1 MIDLKI
7 REEELSNMSDYNRV
21 AAMVKRVPLQDEV
34 VFAGGCAYN
43 PCLKG
48 LLEKSLGR
56 NIQMAPILEMTGVL
70 GAALL
75 AEQSPV

>member
-21 AAMVKRVPLQDEV
+21 AAMVKRGPLQDEV

-48 LLEKSLGR
+48 CLKRVWEEISQWLPPR
-56 NIQMAPILEMTGVL
+56 R
-70 GAALL
+70 
-75 AEQSPV
+75 